1 VEFELKD
8 KVALVT
14 GTGSQVGM
22 GKAVALT
29 LAKEGCHIISAD
41 IDLAGAEKTAEEV
54 RKLNRQAAAFRVDIT
69 DCDQINRMVGEALKK
84 FGEIDI
90 FVGVAGASTFS
101 GPLIEAK
108 REALDKDV
116 NLNLMGTIYCTRA
129 VLPGMMERKYGKI
142 VLLSSL
148 AGLLGAPGATAYSAA
163 KAGILGFCRAL
174 AREAGHLGIN
184 VNSIAPG
191 VVLTNFYGGEGAPL
205 LPPQLRNTAD
215 NCTGKVVTIQD
226 IANMAAFLVSD
237 VSSNITGQCFVID
250 GGIVM
255 N

>member
-1 VEFELKD
+1 VEFGLKD
-8 KVALVT
+8 KVALIT

-29 LAKEGCHIISAD
+29 LAKEGCHIISSD

-54 RKLNRQAAAFRVDIT
+54 RALKRQAVAFRVDIS
-69 DCDQINRMVGEALKK
+69 DRDQINKMVKEALKI
-84 FGEIDI
+84 FGKIDI
-90 FVGVAGASTFS
+90 FVGVAGASAFS
-101 GPLIEAK
+101 GPLADAK
-108 REALDKDV
+108 QEALDKDV
-116 NLNLMGTIYCTRA
+116 NLNLMGTINCTKA
-129 VLPGMMERKYGKI
+129 VLPSMMEHKYGKI

-163 KAGILGFCRAL
+163 KAGIMGFTRAL
-174 AREAGHLGIN
+174 AREAGLSGIN
-184 VNSIAPG
+184 VNNIAPG
-191 VVLTNFYGGEGAPL
+191 VVMTNFYGGEGAPL

-215 NCTGKVVTIQD
+215 NCTGKAVTTQD
-226 IANMAAFLVSD
+226 IANMVAFLVSD
-237 VSSNITGQCFVID
+237 VSLNITGQCLVID